1 MVARRAWNWSLPLG
15 VAGAFLVAFFVPRG
29 GPRDAWAQVTTAG
42 LRGSVTG
49 EDGGTLELAEVRLVH
64 EPSKNTKTAYTNA
77 AGEFAFTGL
86 RVGGPY
92 SVTVTF
98 AGFRPAGFSN
108 IFLDAGKV
116 ERIPVELR
124 VATEEVI
131 VVQADA
137 TPKTTSQKVEF
148 SAKDIDA
155 LPGITRDP
163 KDVVQLTPEAY
174 IGELRGLS
182 IGGVNNR
189 FNSITIDGIRQ
200 DDDFGINQGG
210 YPTARSPIAMN
221 AIEQIAVERSPFDVR
236 YGQFLGGNV
245 NIVTR
250 SGTNEFHGALLG
262 AFANESLTGSTI
274 NEDEIPESEFR
285 EVRYGLNLG
294 GPIIK
299 DKLHFFF
306 SVEGLDATTPSSV
319 GASDSSAAIKIDDV
333 TQSDVDRIREIARD
347 TYGFDAGGA
356 TRSLDEGDLKLLGKI
371 DWQID
376 KAHHLTGKYQ
386 LTSGNVVQ
394 DSPAFGNSLPLTS
407 NWYNQ
412 KDRLHA
418 FSLRLNSDWTS
429 NFSTEA
435 EFSGKIVDSN
445 PSPLNGAEFMEATV
459 ITPDGGTVVLGP
471 DPFRQRNELDNDLLH
486 GKVQADYLLGTHL
499 LLAGVEFDRLS
510 VFNVFVP
517 SSHGEAQYGSVDF
530 DENGEPI
537 IIPGIEP
544 FAQQMPTSIFYSNS
558 VDNVADHAAASFD
571 LGLLSSYVQDQWAV
585 TSDIT
590 VQAGARFEVYT
601 AENSITENPNF
612 VDRYGFSN
620 AETTNGKSL
629 ILPRGGVSYR
639 PIQGL
644 NLRTGTGLYS
654 GGTPNV
660 WVSNNYT
667 NNGVNIDSTFSDD
680 PGVVSGFNGRDIP
693 AALAAQLVAGD
704 GNTDALDPDFKI
716 PSEWK
721 TSAGVDYAADLPV
734 VGEAGIEANYVYS
747 QTINGVKWRDLRRDL
762 DSLEDNT
769 PVGTLPDGRPYYDF
783 DDSDDMAFNVQ
794 RGYDM
799 LLTNTKQGRGHT
811 ASIALTKPLP
821 LGFSVY
827 GAYAYQNVTEVS
839 PATSSRSVSNYGLA
853 AVDDPQNPDP
863 ARSNYER
870 RNRIIA
876 SLRWE
881 RPLIADI
888 MRSQRLKDLQ
898 SHLAIF
904 LEMRSGQPYSYT
916 FGDSAQ
922 GNSLAALFGEDREFA
937 RRNRELFYVPR
948 GDGSDVEFVNGL
960 TEAEFDDFLE
970 KTGLDKYR
978 GQIVPRN
985 GFTGPWY
992 KRVDLRFAQDVPGF
1006 AVGQKGRLLLDIQN
1020 LGNLINSKWGT
1031 LEAVSFPYTV
1041 PVVDVTYDPG
1051 SQRYQYSNLRSQK
1064 PEQLDLTASLWRVQ
1078 MTLMYEF

>member
-1 MVARRAWNWSLPLG
+1 MGA
-15 VAGAFLVAFFVPRG
+15 AFLVAFFLAGG
-29 GPRDAWAQVTTAG
+29 GPREARAQVTTAG
-42 LRGSVTG
+42 LRGAVTG
-49 EDGGTLELAEVRLVH
+49 EDGAALELAEVKLVH

-77 AGEFAFTGL
+77 DGEFAFTGL

-116 ERIPVELR
+116 ERIPVQLR
-124 VATEEVI
+124 VAEEEVI
-131 VVQADA
+131 VVHADA

-148 SAKDIDA
+148 SAKDIA
-155 LPGITRDP
+155 ELPGITRDP

-245 NIVTR
+245 NIVTK
-250 SGTNEFHGALLG
+250 SGTNDFHGALLG

-274 NEDEIPESEFR
+274 NDDEVPESEFR

-299 DKLHFFF
+299 DKLHFFL
-306 SVEGLDATTPSSV
+306 SVEGLDATTPTSV
-319 GASDSSAAIKIDDV
+319 GPSDSAAAIKIDDV
-333 TQSDVDRIREIARD
+333 TQADVERVRQVARD
-347 TYGFDAGGA
+347 MYGFEAGDAS
-356 TRSLDEGDLKLLGKI
+356 RSLDEGDLKLLGKV
-371 DWQID
+371 DWQVN
-376 KAHHLTGKYQ
+376 KQHHLTGKYQ

-394 DSPAFGNSLPLTS
+394 DAAAFGNNLPLTS
-407 NWYNQ
+407 NWYDQ

-429 NFSTEA
+429 NLSTEA
-435 EFSGKIVDSN
+435 ELSGKIVDSD
-445 PSPLNGAEFMEATV
+445 PSPLNGAEFMQASIT
-459 ITPDGGTVVLGP
+459 TPDGGTITLGP

-517 SSHGEAQYGSVDF
+517 SSRGEAEYASIDA
-530 DENGEPI
+530 
-537 IIPGIEP
+537 

-558 VDNVADHAAASFD
+558 VDNIPDNAAASFD
-571 LGLLSSYVQDQWAV
+571 LGLLSTYAQDQWAV
-585 TSDIT
+585 TSDLT

-601 AENSITENPNF
+601 ASNTIAENANF

-620 AETTNGKSL
+620 SETTNGKSL
-629 ILPRGGVSYR
+629 VLPRGGVSYR

-644 NLRTGTGLYS
+644 NLRAGTGMYS

-667 NNGVNIDSTFSDD
+667 NNGVNIDSVFSDD
-680 PGVVSGFNGRDIP
+680 PGVIGGFNGRDIP
-693 AALAAQLVAGD
+693 AALAQQLMAGD
-704 GNTDALDPDFKI
+704 GNTDALDPNFKI

-721 TSAGVDYAADLPV
+721 TSAGVDYKADLPT
-734 VGEAGIEANYVYS
+734 VGATGIEANYVYS

-762 DSLEDNT
+762 GSLDDNT
-769 PVGTLPDGRPYYDF
+769 PIGTLPDGRPYYDF
-783 DDSDDMAFNVQ
+783 DDSDGASFNPQ

-811 ASIALTKPLP
+811 ASIAITKPLP
-821 LGFSVY
+821 FGFGVY
-827 GAYAYQNVTEVS
+827 AAYAYQNVTEVS

-853 AVDDPQNPDP
+853 AIEDPQNPDP

-870 RNRIIA
+870 RNRIIG
-876 SLRWE
+876 SLRYE

-888 MRSQRLKDLQ
+888 FRSQRLNDLQ

-904 LEMRSGQPYSYT
+904 VEMRSGQPYSYT

-922 GNSLAALFGEDREFA
+922 GNDLAALFGEDREFA

-948 GDGSDVEFVNGL
+948 GDGSDVVLDGIDPADFN
-960 TEAEFDDFLE
+960 DFLE
-970 KTGLDKYR
+970 RTGLDKYR

-985 GFTGPWY
+985 GFTSPWY

-1031 LEAVSFPYTV
+1031 LEAVPFPYTV
-1041 PVVDVTYDPG
+1041 PVVDVSYDPNT
-1051 SQRYQYSNLRSQK
+1051 QRYTYSNLRTTRPQ
-1064 PEQLDLTASLWRVQ
+1064 QLDLTASLWRVQ